1 MISMYLRFI
10 TGLDE
15 NQTTYGH
22 YAGPSACLGV
32 DRAGGITLH
41 FGAWR
46 RSSPPDSNSKP
57 EGLLPG
63 DTLLCWELASR
74 LSRIPVAYQTDRKP
88 FPFRSGFWLPGDYGS
103 TP

>member
-1 MISMYLRFI
+1 MLLMISMFARFI
-10 TGLDE
+10 TRPRGENGLHTVTA
-15 NQTTYGH
+15 QS
-22 YAGPSACLGV
+22 PSAGMYHAAL
-32 DRAGGITLH
+32 RR
-41 FGAWR
+41 GAVHR
-46 RSSPPDSNSKP
+46 RPTAIRNP
-57 EGLLPG
+57 EGYAG